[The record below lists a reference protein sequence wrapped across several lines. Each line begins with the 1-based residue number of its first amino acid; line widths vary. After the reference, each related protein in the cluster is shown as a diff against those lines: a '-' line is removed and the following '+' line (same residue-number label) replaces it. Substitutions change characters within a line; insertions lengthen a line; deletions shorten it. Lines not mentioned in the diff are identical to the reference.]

1 MLEPYVPI
9 GADIPAGKMYPLRF
23 DEVPG
28 PAAQAFET
36 EPFGDVCHYSWA
48 AEMPW
53 RVREL
58 LLAGFCAREADQA
71 IRVFGAK
78 RGAFPH
84 AGDSPGAVP
93 PLPWRP

>member
-1 MLEPYVPI
+1 
-9 GADIPAGKMYPLRF
+9 
-23 DEVPG
+23 
-28 PAAQAFET
+28 
-36 EPFGDVCHYSWA
+36 
-48 AEMPW
+48 MPW